1 MFVTQQKQLEE
12 ICARLREAG
21 SFAFD
26 TEFVQERRYY
36 VQLGVVQVATAD
48 FDAVVDPLEVE
59 DLTPLYDLLVD
70 PEIEII
76 VHAGRQDLEI
86 VFDRAGRAPA
96 NIFDTQI
103 AASFVGHGYQI
114 SLANLVRKI
123 TGHKMAKGHT
133 LSDWMKRPL
142 TDEQIEY
149 SLEDVRYLP
158 EVRANLGRKLEKL
171 GRTSWVAEEFAQLG
185 NPDRLRRAGPD
196 ELFLRMKLRGLSPQS
211 LGVLREMVRW
221 REDEAQTRDMPRL
234 SIMRNEVLIE
244 LARRPPKN
252 RGDLGNCRLLR
263 PDIAR
268 RFAGPILEA
277 AERGSQPPYPELPR
291 RGPRA
296 PDPPPEASALI
307 RLLDA
312 WVRTCAL
319 DEEIASEL
327 LAKRADLDALVASR
341 LNGSNDE
348 LVLLQGWRA
357 EIVGNDLISILEG
370 RQGLTFDPQKK
381 RLMLAPGA

>member
-1 MFVTQQKQLEE
+1 MLVTQQTQLEE

-36 VQLGVVQVATAD
+36 VQLGVVQVATAE
-48 FDAVVDPLEVE
+48 FDAVVDPLEVD

-70 PEIEII
+70 PEIEKI

-96 NIFDTQI
+96 NIFDSQI

-133 LSDWMKRPL
+133 LSDWTRRPL

-158 EVRANLGRKLEKL
+158 EVRASLGRRLDEL
-171 GRTSWVAEEFAQLG
+171 GRTSWVAEEFAQMG
-185 NPDRLRRAGPD
+185 NPERLRRAGPD

-221 REDEAQTRDMPRL
+221 REDEAQTRDVPRL

-244 LARRPPKN
+244 LARRPPKS
-252 RGDLGNCRLLR
+252 RGDLGSCRLLR

-277 AERGSQPPYPELPR
+277 TERGSQPPFPELPR
-291 RGPRA
+291 RGPRP
-296 PDPPPEASALI
+296 PDPPPEAAALI

-312 WVRTCAL
+312 WVRTRAM

-327 LAKRADLDALVASR
+327 VAKRADLDALVASR
-341 LNGSNDE
+341 LNGSSDE
-348 LVLLQGWRA
+348 LVILQGWRA

-370 RQGLTFDPQKK
+370 RQGLTFDPKKK
-381 RLMLAPGA
+381 RLTLTSGA